1 MTDAPETQAKSDPGY
16 TRATQKVVLWYLAFG
31 AGWILFSDLAVS
43 WLIPDASEH
52 APINLLKGWFYIAI
66 TAALLYYLMQKKFGE
81 LAATH
86 AALQSARDNEH
97 NMLLALKEE
106 SEALARY
113 AVAFQAAPVAACITR
128 LEDGCLVDVNERM
141 LQDYKWTRENLLGKT
156 TIEAGLWGAPEDRT
170 QMLTILERDGRIID
184 YESVGIGTDGHRRDI
199 SLSAEIIHVDGKRYL
214 IVFVDDISRR
224 LADER
229 KLIEREEKQRQANL
243 ELDRYRLHLEE
254 IVAERTRE
262 LASAR
267 DAAEQANRAKSA
279 FLANMSHEIRTPMNA
294 IIGLTH
300 LATRQSDDPV
310 MLDRLV
316 KVQDA
321 AHHLLAIINQ
331 ILDISKIEAGKLALA
346 PSDFRLQQIIDNTST
361 LIVDRVR
368 SRGLLF
374 SCHIDPAL
382 PSVLHGDPL
391 RLGQVLLNFL
401 TNAAKFTEHGSI
413 SVEVSLAGRSP
424 QGLLVRFAVRD
435 TGIGIPPEH
444 QKRLFQAFEQADDS
458 TTRRYGGTGLG
469 LAIARHL
476 AQLMGGET
484 GVDSTPGVGSTF
496 WFTARLSAGS
506 NVEATVAPS
515 AQTAESR
522 LRQLQQSPHILLVE
536 DNPINQEVARELLED
551 VGFTID
557 VATNGAEAIE
567 LCLANSYDLILMDM
581 QMPVMDGLEATRKLR
596 ADGCTTPILA
606 MTANAFGED
615 RKRCLEAGMND
626 HIAKPVNPDNLYAS
640 IAKWLPQLP
649 GAQVASNAPPP
660 APPAGSERAALEAQ
674 GWVDMEQAMRAV
686 RNNVGTYRRLLNS
699 FIDGHGHDDE
709 ILETARQENRLQ
721 DARQLS
727 HNLKGVAGTLGL
739 WRIHAAAC
747 ALNDALLPAAT
758 CTDPEPLFAELIDA
772 LQLTCSGIRSY
783 QQERPPLP

>member
-1 MTDAPETQAKSDPGY
+1 MTRRDPGY
-16 TRATQKVVLWYLAFG
+16 ARATQKVVLWYMAFG
-31 AGWILFSDLAVS
+31 ACWILFSDLAVT
-43 WLIPDASEH
+43 LLVPDVNKH
-52 APINLLKGWFYIAI
+52 TTINLLKGWFYTAI
-66 TAALLYYLMQKKFGE
+66 TAALLYYLMRRKFGE
-81 LAATH
+81 LAAAH
-86 AALQSARDNEH
+86 AALQAARDNERS
-97 NMLLALKEE
+97 MLLALKEE
-106 SEALARY
+106 SETLARY

-141 LQDYKWTRENLLGKT
+141 LQEYNWSREDLLGKT
-156 TIEAGLWGAPEDRT
+156 TIEAGLWGDPEDRA
-170 QMLTILERDGRIID
+170 QMLSILERDGRIID
-184 YESVGIGTDGHRRDI
+184 YESIGIGTDGHRRDI
-199 SLSAEIIHVDGKRYL
+199 SLSAEIIHVDGRRYL
-214 IVFVDDISRR
+214 IVFVTDISRR

-229 KLIEREEKQRQANL
+229 TLIEREEKQRQANQEL
-243 ELDRYRLHLEE
+243 ERYRLHLEE

-267 DAAEQANRAKSA
+267 DAAEEANRAKSA

-300 LATRQSDDPV
+300 LATRQTEDTG
-310 MLDRLV
+310 MLDRLG

-331 ILDISKIEAGKLALA
+331 ILDISKIEAGKLVLA

-368 SRGLLF
+368 SRGLQF

-382 PSVLHGDPL
+382 PQILHGDPL
-391 RLGQVLLNFL
+391 RLGQILLNFL

-413 SVEVSLAGRSP
+413 AIEVSLAASTP
-424 QGLLVRFAVRD
+424 EGLLVRFAVRD

-484 GVDSTPGVGSTF
+484 GVDSIPGSGSTF
-496 WFTARLSAGS
+496 WFTARLQTGS
-506 NVEATVAPS
+506 SGEVAISPS
-515 AQTAESR
+515 AATAEAR

-615 RKRCLEAGMND
+615 RKRCLESGMND

-640 IAKWLPQLP
+640 IAKWLPLQPAIQASKATALP
-649 GAQVASNAPPP
+649 TN
-660 APPAGSERAALEAQ
+660 ERSALEAQ

-686 RNNVGTYRRLLNS
+686 RNNTGTYRRLLKS
-699 FIDGHGHDDE
+699 FIDGHDHDDE
-709 ILETARQENRLQ
+709 ILEATRRENRLQ
-721 DARQLS
+721 DARQLA

-747 ALNDALLPAAT
+747 ALNDALLPSAT
-758 CTDPEPLFAELIDA
+758 GGNDPEPLFADLIDA
-772 LQLTCSGIRSY
+772 LQQTCNGIRSY
-783 QQERPPLP
+783 QQEHPSHP

>member
-1 MTDAPETQAKSDPGY
+1 MTPSLEPVTKHDPGY
-16 TRATQKVVLWYLAFG
+16 ARAIQKVVLWYMAFG
-31 AGWILFSDLAVS
+31 ACWILFSDLAVTM
-43 WLIPDASEH
+43 LIKDTNERALF
-52 APINLLKGWFYIAI
+52 NLIKGWFYIAI
-66 TAALLYYLMQKKFGE
+66 TAALLYYLMRRKFGE
-81 LAATH
+81 LAAAH
-86 AALQSARDNEH
+86 AALQASRNNERS
-97 NMLLALKEE
+97 MLLALKEE

-128 LEDGCLVDVNERM
+128 LEDGRLVDVNARLLDEY
-141 LQDYKWTRENLLGKT
+141 QWTRESLLGKT
-156 TIEAGLWGAPEDRT
+156 TLEAGLWGNPEDRAR
-170 QMLTILERDGRIID
+170 MLSILERDGRIID
-184 YESVGIGTDGHRRDI
+184 YETVGIASTGHRRDI

-214 IVFVDDISRR
+214 IVFVADISRR

-229 KLIEREEKQRQANL
+229 ALIEREERQRQANQEL
-243 ELDRYRLHLEE
+243 ERYRLHLEE

-300 LATRQSDDPV
+300 LSTRQTEDPG
-310 MLDRLV
+310 MLDRLG

-331 ILDISKIEAGKLALA
+331 ILDISKIEAGKLVLS
-346 PSDFRLQQIIDNTST
+346 PSDFRLQQIIENTST

-368 SRGLLF
+368 SRGLQF
-374 SCHIDPAL
+374 STHIDPKL
-382 PSVLHGDPL
+382 PETLHGDPL
-391 RLGQVLLNFL
+391 RLGQILLNFL

-413 SVEVSLAGRSP
+413 SVEVSLAGSDP
-424 QGLLVRFAVRD
+424 QGLLVRFSVRD
-435 TGIGIPPEH
+435 TGIGIPAE
-444 QKRLFQAFEQADDS
+444 QQRRLFEAFEQADDS

-484 GVDSTPGVGSTF
+484 GVESSPGQGSTF
-496 WFTARLSAGS
+496 WFTARLQVGNSS
-506 NVEATVAPS
+506 ETPLAPS
-515 AQTAESR
+515 ASKAESQ

-557 VATNGAEAIE
+557 VATNGVEAVE
-567 LCLANSYDLILMDM
+567 LCAVNSYDLILMDM
-581 QMPVMDGLEATRKLR
+581 QMPVMDGLEATRRLR

-615 RKRCLEAGMND
+615 RKRCLDAGMND

-640 IAKWLPQLP
+640 ISKWMPVVTAVQ
-649 GAQVASNAPPP
+649 AIASAP
-660 APPAGSERAALEAQ
+660 APVLAAGDAQARLEAQ
-674 GWVDMEQAMRAV
+674 DWVDMEQAMRAV
-686 RNNVGTYRRLLNS
+686 RNNLGNYRRLLTS
-699 FIDGHGHDDE
+699 FIDGHCRDHE
-709 ILETARQENRLQ
+709 ILDATRQQNRLQ
-721 DARQLS
+721 EARELA

-747 ALNDALLPAAT
+747 ALNDALLPGAT
-758 CTDPEPLFAELIDA
+758 TQDRETPFAELIEA
-772 LQLTCSGIRSY
+772 LQHTCNGIRKY
-783 QQERPPLP
+783 QEEHP

>member
-1 MTDAPETQAKSDPGY
+1 MTPRPDPVTKHDPGY
-16 TRATQKVVLWYLAFG
+16 ARAIQKVVLWYMAFG
-31 AGWILFSDLAVS
+31 ACWILFSDLAVTL
-43 WLIPDASEH
+43 LIKDTNERALF
-52 APINLLKGWFYIAI
+52 NLLKGWFYIAI
-66 TAALLYYLMQKKFGE
+66 TAALLFYLMRRKFGE
-81 LAATH
+81 LAAAH
-86 AALQSARDNEH
+86 AALQAARNNERS
-97 NMLLALKEE
+97 MLLALKEE

-128 LEDGCLVDVNERM
+128 LEDGRLVDVNARM
-141 LQDYKWTRENLLGKT
+141 LDEYQWTRESLLGKT
-156 TIEAGLWGAPEDRT
+156 TLEAGLWGDPADRD
-170 QMLTILERDGRIID
+170 QMLSILERDGRIID
-184 YESVGIGTDGHRRDI
+184 FESVGIGADGHRRNI

-214 IVFVDDISRR
+214 IVFIADISRR
-224 LADER
+224 LADEHA
-229 KLIEREEKQRQANL
+229 LIEREEKQRQANQEL
-243 ELDRYRLHLEE
+243 ERYRLHLEE
-254 IVAERTRE
+254 LVAERTRE

-267 DAAEQANRAKSA
+267 DAAEAANRAKSA

-300 LATRQSDDPV
+300 LSTRQTEDPG
-310 MLDRLV
+310 MLDRLG

-374 SCHIDPAL
+374 ACHIDPAL
-382 PSVLHGDPL
+382 PAVLHGDPL

-413 SVEVSLAGRSP
+413 SVEVSLAGSDAR
-424 QGLLVRFAVRD
+424 GLLVRFAVRD

-444 QKRLFQAFEQADDS
+444 QRRLFQAFEQADDS

-496 WFTARLSAGS
+496 WFTARLRAG
-506 NVEATVAPS
+506 NDVETTSP
-515 AQTAESR
+515 QTAASAANAEGR

-567 LCLANSYDLILMDM
+567 LCLINSYDLILMDM

-640 IAKWLPQLP
+640 IAKWLALQP
-649 GAQVASNAPPP
+649 GMQASMATAPPTN
-660 APPAGSERAALEAQ
+660 ERSALEAQ

-686 RNNVGTYRRLLNS
+686 RNNTGTYRRLLNS
-699 FIDGHGHDDE
+699 FIDGHGHDGE
-709 ILETARQENRLQ
+709 ILEATRRENRLE
-721 DARQLS
+721 DARQLA

-747 ALNDALLPAAT
+747 ALNDALLPMAT
-758 CTDPEPLFAELIDA
+758 AHDSEPLFAELLDA
-772 LQLTCSGIRSY
+772 LRYTCDGIRSY
-783 QQERPPLP
+783 LREYP

>member
-1 MTDAPETQAKSDPGY
+1 MSPVQATQATKDPGY
-16 TRATQKVVLWYLAFG
+16 ARATQKVVLWYMAFG
-31 AGWILFSDLAVS
+31 ACWILFSDLAVN
-43 WLIPDASEH
+43 WLIAGEQER
-52 APINLLKGWFYIAI
+52 ALVNLLKGWFYIAI
-66 TAALLYYLMQKKFGE
+66 TAGLLYYLMRRKFGE
-81 LAATH
+81 LAAAH
-86 AALQSARDNEH
+86 QALQAARENEH

-106 SEALARY
+106 SETLARY

-128 LEDGCLVDVNERM
+128 LEDGRLVDVNERM
-141 LQDYKWTRENLLGKT
+141 LQEYHWTREDLLGKT
-156 TIEAGLWGAPEDRT
+156 TLEAGLWGQPEDRER
-170 QMLTILERDGRIID
+170 MLAILERDGHIID
-184 YESVGIGTDGHRRDI
+184 YESIGVGTNGQRRDI
-199 SLSAEIIHVDGKRYL
+199 SLSAEIIRVDGKRYL
-214 IVFVDDISRR
+214 IVFITDISRR
-224 LADER
+224 LADAR
-229 KLIEREEKQRQANL
+229 ALIEREEKQRQANREL
-243 ELDRYRLHLEE
+243 ERYRLHLEE
-254 IVAERTRE
+254 LVAERTRE

-267 DAAEQANRAKSA
+267 DAAEEANRAKSA

-300 LATRQSDDPV
+300 LATRQTGDPG
-310 MLDRLV
+310 MLDRLA

-331 ILDISKIEAGKLALA
+331 ILDISKIEAGKLVLA

-368 SRGLLF
+368 SRGLQF

-382 PSVLHGDPL
+382 PEVLHGDPL
-391 RLGQVLLNFL
+391 RLGQILLNFL

-413 SVEVSLAGRSP
+413 RVEVDLVDRDNS
-424 QGLLVRFAVRD
+424 GLLVRFAVRD
-435 TGIGIPPEH
+435 TGIGITPE
-444 QKRLFQAFEQADDS
+444 QQARLFQAFEQADDS

-476 AQLMGGET
+476 AQLMGGDT
-484 GVDSTPGVGSTF
+484 GVDSTPGVGSNF
-496 WFTARLSAGS
+496 WFTARLQPGQGDAGD
-506 NVEATVAPS
+506 
-515 AQTAESR
+515 TAASDAGAAIQ
-522 LRQLQQSPHILLVE
+522 LRQFQASPHILLVE

-567 LCLANSYDLILMDM
+567 LCLSNTYDLILMDM

-596 ADGCTTPILA
+596 ADGCLTPILA

-640 IAKWLPQLP
+640 IAKWMPLHAARQP
-649 GAQVASNAPPP
+649 VTH
-660 APPAGSERAALEAQ
+660 APPADDEKAALAAQ
-674 GWVDMEQAMRAV
+674 HWVDMEQAMRAV
-686 RNNVGTYRRLLNS
+686 RNRIDNYRRLLDS
-699 FIDGHGHDDE
+699 FIAGHGHDDE
-709 ILETARQENRLQ
+709 ILEAARRENRVQ
-721 DARQLS
+721 DARQLA

-747 ALNDALLPAAT
+747 ALNDALLPGSPAG
-758 CTDPEPLFAELIDA
+758 DPEPLFADLVDA
-772 LQLTCSGIRSY
+772 LKQTCAGIQHY
-783 QQERPPLP
+783 QQEHPRHS